1 VTIVVTRRLCFAL
14 LALTAIAPAQG
25 LDKKIT
31 ASYPPQSLGRLIPA
45 LAKQT
50 GVDLRVARAVE
61 NDVVMVRVK
70 DVPVDFLIHRIAE
83 VTNRAWEKQGDRYML
98 TSTSDADRASEKR
111 VLARRTEII
120 RKAIAK
126 LLADPI
132 YKKPWTQE
140 EAIKLANKT
149 ETLLNPADNH
159 LDGTKINFKE
169 FAGRA
174 PSDRAIAALLAEMDP
189 AELAQTWTTKR
200 IYATQPTSLQHPLP
214 NGAQGIL
221 ERLLREQIMFVDA
234 SNDFKDRLGPRTS
247 SFAMSGISRG
257 EFGKGNPKLGIGK
270 GILRIEGS
278 EIGYSLTASLTL
290 TDAAGVMLLD
300 GYISVPF
307 DDLEPVRV
315 APKGSEAKVP
325 ADVLVKEIGQAKE
338 RSPSSG
344 SRMSMSTSDGKET
357 VRLDVPYNPPQRK
370 TPLSAELKRLLL
382 SPNETDPLELCVGK
396 ILQTAAETRDENLVA
411 CLDDG
416 VFSTSVSQLVKG
428 VTPSE
433 FLSSQ
438 SFQGYQDVDV
448 ANGWIVIRP
457 KNPAA
462 TRKRRTDRD
471 ALAKLVQSIDRN
483 KLLLLDDL
491 CAFALSQEEPAGDQK
506 IDLTYV
512 RLLNPGAASSGYD
525 PFKWHVY
532 QFFGSLTREQKQAL
546 GSGAGVPVQNLTP
559 SARKALTD
567 YIFNAYVE
575 PQLTKADG
583 TPVDVWGDGVVTE
596 WTQLLPGGL
605 SDRATVT
612 AKVNQDE
619 AAYCVDST
627 IGSAQILSAESLG
640 TRQFMTETPGLQQG
654 ALRFDRF
661 SPATQWT
668 YSFNITLA
676 PGIAVKSDLTDGAI
690 NGATSNTDLRSLPDI
705 FQQQLAARLG
715 QLRKFFGN
723 TDFTGQRQG
732 IPP

>member
-1 VTIVVTRRLCFAL
+1 MRRLCFAL
-14 LALTAIAPAQG
+14 LSLTAIAPAQG
-25 LDKKIT
+25 LDKRIT
-31 ASYPPQSLGRLIPA
+31 ASYPPQSLGRMIPA

-70 DVPVDFLIHRIAE
+70 DVPVDLLIHRIAE
-83 VTNRAWEKQGDRYML
+83 VTNRVWEKQGDRYTI
-98 TSTSDADRASEKR
+98 TSLSDADRAAEKR

-126 LLADPI
+126 LVADPV
-132 YKKPWTQE
+132 YKTPWTQD

-149 ETLLNPADNH
+149 ETLLNPKDNR
-159 LDGTKINFKE
+159 LDARKINFKE

-174 PSDRAIAALLAEMDP
+174 PTDRAITALLAEMDP
-189 AELAQTWTTKR
+189 AELARTWTDKR
-200 IYATQPTSLQHPLP
+200 VYATHPTSMQHPLP
-214 NGAQGIL
+214 NEAQGIL
-221 ERLLREQIMFVDA
+221 ERLLREQSMFVDA

-247 SFAMSGISRG
+247 SFAMGGINRG
-257 EFGKGNPKLGIGK
+257 EFRKGNPKLGIGK
-270 GILRIEGS
+270 GLLRIEGS
-278 EIGYSLTASLTL
+278 EIGYSLIASLTL
-290 TDAAGVMLLD
+290 TDAAGVSLLD
-300 GYISVPF
+300 GFISVPI
-307 DDLEPVRV
+307 DPLEPVKF
-315 APKGSEAKVP
+315 APKGSEGKVT
-325 ADVLVKEIGQAKE
+325 ADSLVKEIGEAKAE
-338 RSPSSG
+338 SSSNG
-344 SRMSMSTSDGKET
+344 SRMSMTTSDGKET

-370 TPLSAELKRLLL
+370 TPLSADLKRLLL
-382 SPNETDPLELCVGK
+382 SPNGTDPLELCTGK
-396 ILQTAAETRDENLVA
+396 ILQAAAEMRDENLVA

-416 VFSTSVSQLVKG
+416 VFTTSVSQLVKG

-438 SFQGYQDVDV
+438 NFQEYQDVVDSG
-448 ANGWIVIRP
+448 GWITIQP

-462 TRKRRTDRD
+462 THKRRTDRD
-471 ALAKLVQSIDRN
+471 ALAKLMQSIDRN

-491 CAFALSQEEPAGDQK
+491 CAFSLSQEEPAGDQK
-506 IDLTYV
+506 MDLTYV
-512 RLLNPGAASSGYD
+512 RLLNPGAASGSYD

-559 SARKALTD
+559 SARKALNE

-583 TPVDVWGDGVVTE
+583 TPIDVWSDGVVTD

-605 SDRATVT
+605 QERAMVT
-612 AKVNQDE
+612 ANVKQDE
-619 AAYCVDST
+619 AAYCVDSR
-627 IGSAQILSAESLG
+627 IDSAQILSAEALG
-640 TRQFMTETPGLQQG
+640 TRQFVGETPGLQQG

-668 YSFNITLA
+668 YSFNIALA
-676 PGIAVKSDLTDGAI
+676 PGIAIKPDLTDGAI
-690 NGATSNTDLRSLPDI
+690 NGATANPDLKSLPDG
-705 FQQQLAARLG
+705 FQKQLAERIG
-715 QLRKFFGN
+715 QLRKHFGN

-732 IPP
+732 IPPGP